1 MTKSI
6 TLGWDWTSSQ
16 TVCRPHFRV
25 LGPLVSIL
33 PVKSREAKG
42 EDGFKQKHRRCSLQ
56 FHLVRAPWTSRI
68 WTLERPVDFR
78 SLSAVNRDPGTR
90 LHDWALRSFPPI
102 SRCRNFIKSLLHL
115 CSLYCTIQ
123 VLRAERFF
131 FFFFPCKR
139 EGRKVLYAVKVKKS
153 EEPHLRVLLFSSRAP
168 ISSFSGRSNAV
179 TMGPAIFKNI
189 LKLPAK
195 GENGTF
201 ALVFLCLMA
210 LPAMPRPPWAIN

>member
-25 LGPLVSIL
+25 LGPLVSVL

-42 EDGFKQKHRRCSLQ
+42 EDGFKQKHRRCSSQ

-123 VLRAERFF
+123 VLRAESFF
-131 FFFFPCKR
+131 FFFSMQ
-139 EGRKVLYAVKVKKS
+139 EGGKKSTLCSKS
-153 EEPHLRVLLFSSRAP
+153 EEIRGAPLKGSPLFLRSPHLFLL
-168 ISSFSGRSNAV
+168 GQ
-179 TMGPAIFKNI
+179 
-189 LKLPAK
+189 
-195 GENGTF
+195 E
-201 ALVFLCLMA
+201 
-210 LPAMPRPPWAIN
+210 